1 MKLEVVRHDTRCA
14 VCWGTLKKVKVVSP
28 CLHRFCTKCIEEHLR
43 KLCVRPPPRRP
54 GFPIFFPSARQTRRR
69 PGSLGDRRLTC
80 ALAPLP
86 QQQLL
91 SHVSRAR
98 SLARAL
104 REDPDFDAVV
114 TALYADA
121 KDYDL
126 REHAYSAHV
135 AKKTMQ
141 EDKEERERE
150 RAAKKRRMEEAAAQA
165 AAMREQYRLEAEAK
179 RRADEEAAAARAAKE
194 AEERRATE
202 QRAAAA
208 EAAKA
213 AAAAAKTP
221 KSTAGKN
228 TIDKRPPGRPRSS
241 SAADPA
247 SNGAATTTKPGVA
260 VEMPDDF
267 AGSTPCAP
275 GTIARAPPRAI
286 SARISTR
293 ASPWNC
299 VVTRWTAASGF
310 SRGRTSRAP
319 GSAPVGAIKKLVA
332 RDAGTA
338 VSAVRLTA
346 GDGAEEDLDP
356 SITVRDAL
364 YAQLQAGE
372 RELTLRYSVV

>member
-1 MKLEVVRHDTRCA
+1 MHV
-14 VCWGTLKKVKVVSP
+14 
-28 CLHRFCTKCIEEHLR
+28 
-43 KLCVRPPPRRP
+43 
-54 GFPIFFPSARQTRRR
+54 PSR
-69 PGSLGDRRLTC
+69 
-80 ALAPLP
+80 
-86 QQQLL
+86 
-91 SHVSRAR
+91 
-98 SLARAL
+98 RAL

-126 REHAYSAHV
+126 RENAYSAHV

-194 AEERRATE
+194 AEERRAAE

-221 KSTAGKN
+221 KSTAGKT

-247 SNGAATTTKPGVA
+247 SNAVATTTKPGVA

-267 AGSTPCAP
+267 AGLYAVRA
-275 GTIARAPPRAI
+275 GDDRARA
-286 SARISTR
+286 
-293 ASPWNC
+293 
-299 VVTRWTAASGF
+299 AAGLLREDIDACF
-310 SRGRTSRAP
+310 SVELRRNAMDGGVGLLSRPHVRAP
-319 GSAPVGAIKKLVA
+319 GSAPVGVIKKLVA

>member
-1 MKLEVVRHDTRCA
+1 MHV
-14 VCWGTLKKVKVVSP
+14 
-28 CLHRFCTKCIEEHLR
+28 
-43 KLCVRPPPRRP
+43 
-54 GFPIFFPSARQTRRR
+54 PSR
-69 PGSLGDRRLTC
+69 
-80 ALAPLP
+80 
-86 QQQLL
+86 
-91 SHVSRAR
+91 
-98 SLARAL
+98 RAL

-126 REHAYSAHV
+126 RENAYSAHV

-179 RRADEEAAAARAAKE
+179 RRA
-194 AEERRATE
+194 
-202 QRAAAA
+202 
-208 EAAKA
+208 
-213 AAAAAKTP
+213 AAAKTP
-221 KSTAGKN
+221 NSTAGKT

-247 SNGAATTTKPGVA
+247 SNAVATTTKPGVA
-260 VEMPDDF
+260 AEMPDDF
-267 AGSTPCAP
+267 AGLYAVRA
-275 GTIARAPPRAI
+275 GDDRARA
-286 SARISTR
+286 
-293 ASPWNC
+293 
-299 VVTRWTAASGF
+299 AAGHLREDIDACF
-310 SRGRTSRAP
+310 SVELRRNAMDGGVGLLSRPHVRAP
-319 GSAPVGAIKKLVA
+319 GSAPVGVIKKLVA

-372 RELTLRYSVV
+372 RDLTLRYSVV

>member
-1 MKLEVVRHDTRCA
+1 MHV
-14 VCWGTLKKVKVVSP
+14 
-28 CLHRFCTKCIEEHLR
+28 
-43 KLCVRPPPRRP
+43 
-54 GFPIFFPSARQTRRR
+54 PSR
-69 PGSLGDRRLTC
+69 
-80 ALAPLP
+80 
-86 QQQLL
+86 
-91 SHVSRAR
+91 
-98 SLARAL
+98 RAL

-126 REHAYSAHV
+126 RENAYSAHV

-194 AEERRATE
+194 AEERRAT
-202 QRAAAA
+202 RAAAA

-247 SNGAATTTKPGVA
+247 SNAVATTTKPGVA

-267 AGSTPCAP
+267 AGLYAVRA
-275 GTIARAPPRAI
+275 GDDRARA
-286 SARISTR
+286 
-293 ASPWNC
+293 
-299 VVTRWTAASGF
+299 AAGHLREDIDACF
-310 SRGRTSRAP
+310 SVELRRNAMDGGVGLLSRPHVRAP
-319 GSAPVGAIKKLVA
+319 GSAPVGVIKKLVA